1 MNTTNNGII
10 YNLDGVPVID
20 INACE
25 FLIDFDFYQKNI
37 LKAFLDGGYS
47 VKGLAY
53 TGVSAERMKILYD
66 AASNDQFHQVT
77 DLDIWKTV
85 HTDFNDVQFEM
96 AVQALYLSNKI
107 VVADINNAHMLSIEK
122 LMTIIEAAEEEI
134 DISSQLNSG
143 VDFDEIRTHVD
154 KDIKRK
160 KKYRKIRDFIE
171 DIID

>member
-1 MNTTNNGII
+1 
-10 YNLDGVPVID
+10 
-20 INACE
+20 
-25 FLIDFDFYQKNI
+25 
-37 LKAFLDGGYS
+37 
-47 VKGLAY
+47 
-53 TGVSAERMKILYD
+53 MKILYD

-96 AVQALYLSNKI
+96 TVQALYLSNKI

-122 LMTIIEAAEEEI
+122 LLTIIEAAEEEI

-160 KKYRKIRDFIE
+160 KKYRKIKDCIY